1 MARLGNEAKRLN
13 GLNVLNM
20 RLASFHPAVSRR
32 DQDEFLRQNHQAVKR
47 HETDT
52 LRGPSSSRSSI
63 EITPLVLNRWIF
75 CEFSS
80 LHEDSALTP
89 ILLGSAPFTPFT
101 GGVIVRV
108 GGFLRGT
115 HFSRHIS
122 QVHSDA
128 RPGGRAAAHGVD

>member
-63 EITPLVLNRWIF
+63 EITPLVLDRRPARIIGKLDLPQPL
-75 CEFSS
+75 SRRS
-80 LHEDSALTP
+80 KQT
-89 ILLGSAPFTPFT
+89 
-101 GGVIVRV
+101 
-108 GGFLRGT
+108 LRGL
-115 HFSRHIS
+115 
-122 QVHSDA
+122 
-128 RPGGRAAAHGVD
+128 P